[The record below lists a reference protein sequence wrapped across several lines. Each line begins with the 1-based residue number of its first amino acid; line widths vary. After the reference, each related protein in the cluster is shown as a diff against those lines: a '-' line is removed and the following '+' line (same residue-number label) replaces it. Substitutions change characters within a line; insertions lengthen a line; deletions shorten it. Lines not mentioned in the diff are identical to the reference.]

1 MSKRKEKRSKLAVP
15 IRIKKLAEAKA
26 LPASGCTLDVA
37 PHGARVQS
45 TTQFQVGDEIVVE
58 RGLSKARFRVMWVGG
73 KGTGRQGQIGIESR
87 SEEHTSELQSRV
99 DLVCRL

>member
-15 IRIKKLAEAKA
+15 IRIKRSAEKA

-45 TTQFQVGDEIVVE
+45 TAEFQVGDEI
-58 RGLSKARFRVMWVGG
+58 AP
-73 KGTGRQGQIGIESR
+73 
-87 SEEHTSELQSRV
+87 
-99 DLVCRL
+99 LVLLNDFGFVWLLP